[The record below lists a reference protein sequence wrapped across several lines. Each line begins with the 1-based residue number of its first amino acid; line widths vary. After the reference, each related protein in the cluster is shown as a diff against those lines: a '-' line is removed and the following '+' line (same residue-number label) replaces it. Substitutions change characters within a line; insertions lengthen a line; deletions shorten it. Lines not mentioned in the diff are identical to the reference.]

1 MDKILTEE
9 QCNIAENN
17 VRLLQMIVDK
27 NEDTINELQKENE
40 VINEQIDEINKMIME
55 YYKNNYTIEI

>member
-40 VINEQIDEINKMIME
+40 LINEQIDILNKMIMD
-55 YYKNNYTIEI
+55 YYKNNYIIEI